1 MDIVKVNVP
10 DGVSGDWRVESF
22 VVTEEAALGQAM
34 RAAFS
39 SERGRGVIIAGTYKR
54 LVRNGTT
61 VMSNTPDEIRD
72 QMYFVH
78 KAKGDVLING
88 LGLGIT
94 LQLILAKP
102 EVKNVTVIEK
112 SKDVINLVAPTY
124 LEDPRVVILNA
135 DAFEY
140 KPIKGVHYDV
150 VYHDV
155 WDNITTENLPEM
167 HKLHRKYG
175 RKCDFQM
182 SWCRERCEYYASRS
196 SY

>member
-39 SERGRGVIIAGTYKR
+39 SERGRGVMIAGTYKR

-150 VYHDV
+150 CWHDI

-175 RKCDFQM
+175 RKCDWQG
-182 SWCRERCEYYASRS
+182 SWCRERCEYYAGRS